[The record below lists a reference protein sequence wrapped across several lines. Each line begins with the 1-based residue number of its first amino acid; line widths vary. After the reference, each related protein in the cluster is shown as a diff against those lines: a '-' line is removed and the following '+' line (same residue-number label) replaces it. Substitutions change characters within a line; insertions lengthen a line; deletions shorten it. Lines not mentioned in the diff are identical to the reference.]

1 MILSPILKG
10 KFCQI
15 LSSKNIVILFFY
27 LPGQKIKKQLQKL
40 RFCKRMHLEIG
51 DLATKNRF
59 IIETRKRWIV
69 FSIYLRYARFFILYY
84 SYGFSFFHRT
94 EEATATRTLPML
106 VSFYIHPSFL
116 FSCPR
121 YNYEYK

>member
-1 MILSPILKG
+1 MILSPSLKE
-10 KFCQI
+10 KFCQT

-27 LPGQKIKKQLQKL
+27 LSGQKIKKQLQKL

-51 DLATKNRF
+51 GLATKNCF

-106 VSFYIHPSFL
+106 VSFYIHPRFL

-121 YNYEYK
+121 YKYEYK